1 MKTAITSQS
10 LYSPRCFMATDTSDA
25 AEANSALT
33 QEINPHQQV
42 RFQREDGR
50 LLLLLPP
57 EKSSSESEALTAA
70 TWPEIWQQFKLR
82 LDSGEHFWEPN
93 TEVELMAFD
102 RLLDTR
108 QLQELAEALAKV
120 RLQLKLINTSRRQTA
135 VAAATGGYS
144 VEQNSV
150 STSSELASIEK
161 VKALAEPLYLK
172 TTVRSGVEIRHPGT
186 VVILGDLNPGGSVI
200 AEGDIL
206 VWGRLRGVVHAGAG
220 GNLKSAIAAL
230 QMEPTMIR
238 IASLVARGPEKPPA
252 QFYPEVAY
260 VTNKGIRIARFA
272 DWMRGSN
279 SQD

>member
-1 MKTAITSQS
+1 MD
-10 LYSPRCFMATDTSDA
+10 TDTSDNA
-25 AEANSALT
+25 PVNSAPSL
-33 QEINPHQQV
+33 EINPYQQV

-57 EKSSSESEALTAA
+57 EKSGNESEAPTAA

-82 LDSGEHFWEPN
+82 LDSGERFWEPN

-108 QLQELAEALAKV
+108 QLQEVAEALGEV
-120 RLQLKLINTSRRQTA
+120 QLQLKLIHTSRRQTA

-144 VEQNSV
+144 VQQNSI
-150 STSSELASIEK
+150 STSSDLASTEK
-161 VKALAEPLYLK
+161 AKPLVEPLYLK

-252 QFYPEVAY
+252 KFYPEVAY
-260 VTNKGIRIARFA
+260 VTNKEIRIARFA
-272 DWMRGSN
+272 DWMRGSS